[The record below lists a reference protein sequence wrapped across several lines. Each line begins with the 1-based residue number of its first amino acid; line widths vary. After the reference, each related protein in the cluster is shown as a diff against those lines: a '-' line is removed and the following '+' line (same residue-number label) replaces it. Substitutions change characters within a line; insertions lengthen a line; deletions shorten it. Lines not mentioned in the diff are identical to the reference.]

1 MVRSYQTNPGIIG
14 PLAFI
19 KCALLNLACKKIAWF
34 IKPQASMLC
43 RNLEKSTH
51 FHSKHCT
58 A

>member
-43 RNLEKSTH
+43 RN
-51 FHSKHCT
+51 
-58 A
+58 